1 MAANTDCCT
10 RLCCCSVLLHAPPIQ
25 LHASVLA
32 TSVLAL
38 MQEQS
43 DQAPTDSNADAAAVD
58 SKTAAATAESPL
70 AAGLQ
75 AQGTPSAA
83 ENSGGTPAAATEEV
97 SVFLVQ
103 AVFIVGM
110 LFVFKLLLMAAN
122 PDHCTCLLCRLCICN
137 CATYWTW
144 CF

>member
-1 MAANTDCCT
+1 
-10 RLCCCSVLLHAPPIQ
+10 
-25 LHASVLA
+25 
-32 TSVLAL
+32 

-58 SKTAAATAESPL
+58 SNTAAATADSPL
-70 AAGLQ
+70 AAGLP

-97 SVFLVQ
+97 SVFLIQ

-110 LFVFKLLLMAAN
+110 ACVLKLPRWQPIQIVVDIFSVACVFAIFLLNLV
-122 PDHCTCLLCRLCICN
+122 LLTPHNGCIC
-137 CATYWTW
+137 CDAGTV
-144 CF
+144 